1 MMSGSYRL
9 DPERLQS
16 LKAGMIEYTSHAP
29 EPLPNAYPHLAPH
42 LLLPDGTPD
51 YLRLILNAKVYDL
64 IRETPLVKA
73 VNLSNRFGN
82 EIWLKRE
89 DLQEVFSFKI
99 RGAYNFMANLRE
111 DERWRGVVTCSAG

>member
-1 MMSGSYRL
+1 
-9 DPERLQS
+9 
-16 LKAGMIEYTSHAP
+16 MIEYSSNAP
-29 EPLPNAYPHLAPH
+29 TPLTNSYPRLAKH
-42 LLLPDGTPD
+42 HLLPDQTPD

-64 IRETPLVKA
+64 IRETPLVRA
-73 VNLSNRFGN
+73 TNLSSKLGN

-111 DERWRGVVTCSAG
+111 EERWKGVVTCSAG

>member
-1 MMSGSYRL
+1 MIEYASNA
-9 DPERLQS
+9 PERL
-16 LKAGMIEYTSHAP
+16 
-29 EPLPNAYPHLAPH
+29 PNAHSRLAPH

-99 RGAYNFMANLRE
+99 RGAYNFMANIRE